1 MTCVS
6 VLEMQQL
13 GERKLIAIYFDDQT
27 PSLIFQA
34 KMSHIASSSFLNI
47 KMCGISL
54 SFMKVN
60 EESFDCCLDKSSNLK
75 MSLRIF

>member
-13 GERKLIAIYFDDQT
+13 GERKLIVIYFDDKT

-47 KMCGISL
+47 KMCCISL

-60 EESFDCCLDKSSNLK
+60 EESLDCWMEKEA
-75 MSLRIF
+75 I